1 VVPHLFLKQLKLFIV
16 NERMKIGYYLQSI
29 SHVHQDCKN
38 SNEFLE
44 RRKRWFEIKIPE
56 ERVLKELS
64 EHTLNPFSPLGVL
77 GFKVRD

>member
-1 VVPHLFLKQLKLFIV
+1 
-16 NERMKIGYYLQSI
+16 
-29 SHVHQDCKN
+29 
-38 SNEFLE
+38 LE